1 MSRSVLIGV
10 WLCLSACGGLAPQTG
25 VEPTSSTPAGAPRGV
40 HPAIEATTLDADPDL
55 ARDRRVLIERT
66 LGALQARPAGALT
79 SPADAVLLGEVFGG
93 LSLDAA
99 PAAKATPEAWI
110 DAARPRHGRP
120 RPGDLA
126 VFAPAPGVPR
136 VGVVAEVHP
145 DGRVE
150 VLAQTRAAWRRV
162 VVHPEHKNARRVK
175 GLIANTFLRA
185 RHPDDPPRARYLA
198 GQLLVGFRTLLD

>member
-1 MSRSVLIGV
+1 MSRFVLIGA
-10 WLCLSACGGLAPQTG
+10 WFCLSACGGLAPQSG
-25 VEPTSSTPAGAPRGV
+25 LEPTSSTAAKAPRGV
-40 HPAIEATTLDADPDL
+40 HPTAEASTLDADPDL
-55 ARDRRVLIERT
+55 ARDRRVLIQRT
-66 LGALQARPAGALT
+66 LGDLEARPAGALT
-79 SPADAVLLGEVFGG
+79 SPADAALLREVFGG

-99 PAAKATPEAWI
+99 PTGKGAPDAWV

-126 VFAPAPGVPR
+126 VFAQAPGVPR

-150 VLAQTRAAWRRV
+150 VVAQTRAAWRRV

-175 GLIANTFLRA
+175 GQIVNTFLRA

>member
-1 MSRSVLIGV
+1 MSRFVLIGT
-10 WLCLSACGGLAPQTG
+10 WLCLTACGGLAPQAG
-25 VEPTSSTPAGAPRGV
+25 VEPTSSTPSGAPRGV
-40 HPAIEATTLDADPDL
+40 RPAAEVNTLDADPDL
-55 ARDRRVLIERT
+55 ARDRRVLIQRT
-66 LGALQARPAGALT
+66 LGDLEARPVGALT
-79 SPADAVLLGEVFGG
+79 SPADAALLGEVFGG

-99 PAAKATPEAWI
+99 PAAKAAPDTWIEAS
-110 DAARPRHGRP
+110 RPRHGRP

-126 VFAPAPGVPR
+126 VFAEAPGVPR

-162 VVHPEHKNARRVK
+162 VVHPEHRNARRVK
-175 GLIANTFLRA
+175 GLIVNTFLRA